1 MLEIRT
7 RGFLASAY
15 QPQLAGTGLLFAVAL
30 ATLAGAWLIVR
41 GWGPAAGGGFVLLVF
56 YLGILV
62 RWQRGVYGLLGYL
75 PFAGVVTLALYP
87 WEGPAVFNPV
97 LYKDWLFVVPAYLG
111 FLAAMVLRRERAVQ
125 FGGLPSTLLLA
136 FSVLVLAQMANPGVP
151 NLLSGLIGA
160 KVWLLYLP
168 LYVLTTALVA
178 SRRDLVFLLR
188 FLVVLTAIPCA
199 VGIVE
204 YVLAQF
210 LGYQELM
217 ESVYG
222 DVAIH
227 ATQGF
232 TSFQVGGGLL
242 ARIPS
247 TFSFVTQFFGY
258 TLAMLVPCYAVW
270 RTDTSTRWRRLGKW
284 MLGVAAVASFLS
296 GARAAFLFVPLLL
309 ALTYGIDRGF
319 SGVVRVGPYIAGV
332 IFGALVISHIAAID
346 LYQHVTELFGGYARE
361 TAYGELARALASA
374 PLGMGT
380 GTNTGAARYAFS
392 DPSKFVTLENYYAK
406 ATYEL
411 GIPGLLILWG
421 LFGALIRSGFQVR
434 RQLRDPGLRGCSA
447 AFLAFLITMALNSFK
462 GWLVD
467 LDPINVYFWVF
478 SGVLARF
485 PYLDSH
491 PGESGRTPTEESQ

>member
-1 MLEIRT
+1 MLESRAGDFPVLGY
-7 RGFLASAY
+7 R
-15 QPQLAGTGLLFAVAL
+15 PRLAGAGLILALAL
-30 ATLAGAWLIVR
+30 ATLAAGWLIVR
-41 GWGPAAGGGFVLLVF
+41 GWGLVAGVGFVLLVF
-56 YLGILV
+56 YLGILA
-62 RWQRGVYGLLGYL
+62 RWQFGVYGLLGYL

-111 FLAAMVLRRERAVQ
+111 FLAAMVLRRERALS
-125 FGGLPSTLLLA
+125 FRGLASVLLLA

-178 SRRDLVFLLR
+178 SRRDLVFFLR

-222 DVAIH
+222 DVAIQ

-232 TSFQVGGGLL
+232 AYFEVGGGLL

-258 TLAMLVPCYAVW
+258 TLAMLVPCYALG
-270 RTDTSTRWRRLGKW
+270 RMDPSARWRRLGKW
-284 MLGVAAVASFLS
+284 MLGLAALASFLS

-309 ALTYGIDRGF
+309 ALTYGLDRGF
-319 SGVVRVGPYIAGV
+319 FGVARGCLYGAGVV
-332 IFGALVISHIAAID
+332 FGALAISRIAAVD
-346 LYQHVTELFGGYARE
+346 LFQHVSELLGGYARD
-361 TAYGELARALASA
+361 TAYGGLAQALASA

-392 DPSKFVTLENYYAK
+392 DPSKFVGLENYYAK
-406 ATYEL
+406 AAYEL
-411 GIPGLLILWG
+411 GIPGLLIIWG
-421 LFGALIRSGFQVR
+421 LFGALIWRGFQAR
-434 RQLRDPGLRGCSA
+434 RRLCDPGLRACSA
-447 AFLAFLITMALNSFK
+447 ALLAFLITMALNSFK

-478 SGVLARF
+478 SGALAKL
-485 PYLDSH
+485 PYLDSR

>member
-1 MLEIRT
+1 MLET
-7 RGFLASAY
+7 RAGNFPVLSY
-15 QPQLAGTGLLFAVAL
+15 RPRLAGAGLILALAL
-30 ATLAGAWLIVR
+30 ATLATGLLIVR
-41 GWGPAAGGGFVLLVF
+41 GWGPAAGGGFLLLV
-56 YLGILV
+56 LSLCILA

-75 PFAGVVTLALYP
+75 PFAGTVTLALHP

-111 FLAAMVLRRERAVQ
+111 FLAAMILRRERAIKL
-125 FGGLPSTLLLA
+125 GGLPSALLLA
-136 FSVLVLAQMANPGVP
+136 FGVLVLAQMANPGVP
-151 NLLSGLIGA
+151 NVLSGLIGA

-168 LYVLTTALVA
+168 LYVLAAALVA
-178 SRRDLVFLLR
+178 SRRDLVFFLR

-222 DVAIH
+222 DVATL

-232 TSFQVGGGLL
+232 VYFEVGGGLL
-242 ARIPS
+242 VRIPS

-270 RTDTSTRWRRLGKW
+270 RMDPSARWRRLGKW
-284 MLGVAAVASFLS
+284 MLGVVAVTSFLS

-309 ALTYGIDRGF
+309 ALTYGLDRGF
-319 SGVVRVGPYIAGV
+319 SGVVRVGPYLAGV
-332 IFGALVISHIAAID
+332 IFGALVISRIAAID
-346 LYQHVTELFGGYARE
+346 LYQHVIELFGDYARD
-361 TAYGELARALASA
+361 TAYGELAQALASA

-392 DPSKFVTLENYYAK
+392 DPSKFAILENYYAK

-411 GIPGLLILWG
+411 GIPGLLILWC
-421 LFGALIRSGFQVR
+421 LFGALIWRGFQAR
-434 RQLRDPGLRGCSA
+434 RQLRDPGLRACSA

-478 SGVLARF
+478 SGVLAKL
-485 PYLDSH
+485 PYLDSR
-491 PGESGRTPTEESQ
+491 PAQLSRTPTEESQ

>member
-1 MLEIRT
+1 MLESRAGDFPVLGYRPRLASSGLLVAVVLVT
-7 RGFLASAY
+7 VTLGFLILRGHGLVAS
-15 QPQLAGTGLLFAVAL
+15 
-30 ATLAGAWLIVR
+30 
-41 GWGPAAGGGFVLLVF
+41 GGFVLLVF
-56 YLGILV
+56 YLGILA

-97 LYKDWLFVVPAYLG
+97 LCKDWLFVVPAYLG
-111 FLAAMVLRRERAVQ
+111 FLAAMVLRRERTLS
-125 FGGLPSTLLLA
+125 FGGLPSVLLLA

-188 FLVVLTAIPCA
+188 FLVMLTAIPCA

-210 LGYQELM
+210 LGYRELM

-222 DVAIH
+222 DVAML

-232 TSFQVGGGLL
+232 VYFEVGGGLL
-242 ARIPS
+242 LRIPS
-247 TFSFVTQFFGY
+247 TFSFVTQFFAY
-258 TLAMLVPCYAVW
+258 TLAMLVPCYALW
-270 RTDTSTRWRRLGKW
+270 RMDPSPRWRRLGKW

-296 GARAAFLFVPLLL
+296 GARAAFLFVPMVL
-309 ALTYGIDRGF
+309 ALTYALDRGF
-319 SGVVRVGPYIAGV
+319 SGVVRAGPYVAGV
-332 IFGALVISHIAAID
+332 VLGALAISRIAALD
-346 LYQHVTELFGGYARE
+346 LFQHVSELFGGYARD
-361 TAYGELARALASA
+361 TAYGGLAQALASA

-392 DPSKFVTLENYYAK
+392 DPSKFVVLENYYAK
-406 ATYEL
+406 AAYEL
-411 GIPGLLILWG
+411 GIPGLLIIWG
-421 LFGALIRSGFQVR
+421 LFGVLIWRGFQVR
-434 RQLRDPGLRGCSA
+434 RRLRDSGLHACSA
-447 AFLAFLITMALNSFK
+447 ALLAFLITMALNSFK

-478 SGVLARF
+478 SGVLAKLPF
-485 PYLDSH
+485 LDSR
-491 PGESGRTPTEESQ
+491 PGELSRTPTEESQ